1 MEIGGELSERD
12 SSNPKA
18 IVKPSV
24 VDTHCHPYLMEG
36 QPLETLQRARAA
48 GVVSFVCV
56 GIDPR
61 SSHVSLAL
69 AEAHEDVVST
79 AGMHPHEAS
88 ELDSQGRLEIERL
101 LENPLVVGVGEAG
114 LDFFRMLSPV
124 EDQEAAFRWQLGLAR
139 ECGKP
144 IVVHVRDAWE
154 RALEILAEEP
164 DASVVLHCFS
174 ADVAVAL
181 ECAARGYFVSM
192 AGPITYPKN
201 VHLRESAAALPL
213 RSLLTETDSPYLSPQ
228 SMRGRENS
236 PANVVAVVSEIARAR
251 GETFEVVAEAISS
264 NARSAFPGLR

>member
-1 MEIGGELSERD
+1 M
-12 SSNPKA
+12 SNPKP

-36 QPLETLQRARAA
+36 EPLETLQAARDA

-61 SSHVSLAL
+61 SSHLARAL
-69 AEAHEDVVST
+69 AGDRDDVVST

-88 ELDSQGRLEIERL
+88 ELDPQGRLEIERL
-101 LENPLVVGVGEAG
+101 LEDPLVVGVGEAG

-139 ECGKP
+139 ACGKP
-144 IVVHVRDAWE
+144 IVVHIRDAWE
-154 RALEILAEEP
+154 RGLEIMEEEQG
-164 DASVVLHCFS
+164 ASVVLHCFS
-174 ADVAVAL
+174 GDVAIAR

-201 VHLRESAAALPL
+201 QYLRDAAASVPL
-213 RSLLTETDSPYLSPQ
+213 ATLLTETDSPYLSPQ

-236 PANVVAVVSEIARAR
+236 PANVVAVVEEIARAR
-251 GETFEVVAEAISS
+251 NETFEVVSKATSS
-264 NARSAFPGLR
+264 NARRAFPGLR

>member
-1 MEIGGELSERD
+1 MSKRD
-12 SSNPKA
+12 PSNPKP

-36 QPLETLQRARAA
+36 EPLETLQTARDA

-69 AEAHEDVVST
+69 AEAHEGVVST

-88 ELDSQGRLEIERL
+88 ELDSQGKVEIARL

-124 EDQEAAFRWQLGLAR
+124 EDQEAAFRWQSGLAR
-139 ECGKP
+139 ERGKP

-164 DASVVLHCFS
+164 DVSVVLHCFS
-174 ADVAVAL
+174 AGATIAR

-201 VHLRESAAALPL
+201 AHLRESAAAVPL
-213 RSLLTETDSPYLSPQ
+213 GSLLTETDSPYLSPQ
-228 SMRGRENS
+228 SQRGRENS
-236 PANVVAVVSEIARAR
+236 PANVVAVVDEIARAR
-251 GETFEVVAEAISS
+251 EESFEVVAAATSA
-264 NARSAFPGLR
+264 NARRAFPGLR